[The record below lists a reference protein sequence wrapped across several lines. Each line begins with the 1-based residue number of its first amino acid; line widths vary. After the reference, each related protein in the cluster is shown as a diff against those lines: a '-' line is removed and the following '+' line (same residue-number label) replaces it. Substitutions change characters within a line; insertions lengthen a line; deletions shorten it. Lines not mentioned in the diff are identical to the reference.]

1 MSKDIDETEIRI
13 ALGNAHWTK
22 PEPNQYV
29 IYVGRGH
36 KPDCCHYDSNLGNPF
51 TVEQFGRD
59 KAIRLFDTYLEDEM
73 LQDLVDLIKTKH
85 KEGITEFI
93 LMCWCIPN
101 DCHGSVIRKRLF
113 ELLNQDEQEY
123 CLHSGGAYGA
133 DSLFGDYC
141 TQYGIEQKH
150 YYCGEKS
157 QTNAPL
163 GNTMVTDED
172 MLEGQKEAARAAKF
186 LWDYQY
192 ETMKDFRLVR
202 NWSQIKYCDAVF
214 AIGYA
219 GIKDEPVT
227 TWNDNRKYV
236 RDCVA
241 GGTGYA
247 VAMAIL
253 HNKPVYVYFQDFDV
267 WAKYSYE
274 EETYMQ
280 IDYIPKLT
288 NNFAGIGSRNIT
300 DNGAKAIKQLFVN
313 TFGE

>member
-1 MSKDIDETEIRI
+1 MDLNYQNIKIQ
-13 ALGNAHWTK
+13 LGNVHHT
-22 PEPNQYV
+22 EPKGNDYV
-29 IYVGRGH
+29 IYIGRGH
-36 KPDCCHYDSNLGNPF
+36 KPNCCHYDSNLGNPF
-51 TVEQFGRD
+51 TVEQYGRA
-59 KAIRLFDTYLEDEM
+59 KAIKLFDVYLEDNM
-73 LQDLVDLIKTKH
+73 LDSLVEHIKDKY
-85 KEGITEFI
+85 KLGWRSFI
-93 LMCWCIPN
+93 LMCWCTPHA
-101 DCHGSVIRKRLF
+101 CHGQIIKERLLKILGSHANAEEF
-113 ELLNQDEQEY
+113 T
-123 CLHSGGAYGA
+123 LHSGGAYGA
-133 DSLFGDYC
+133 DQLFGDYC

-172 MLEGQKEAARAAKF
+172 MLEGQKEIAKAAKF

-192 ETMKDFRLVR
+192 ETMKDYRLVR

-219 GIKDEPVT
+219 GLKDEPVT

-300 DNGAKAIKQLFVN
+300 DNGVKAIKQLFVN

>member
-1 MSKDIDETEIRI
+1 MSKDIDETKIRI

-29 IYVGRGH
+29 IYIGRGC

-51 TVEQFGRD
+51 TVEQFGRG

-73 LQDLVDLIKTKH
+73 LQDLVDLIKTKY
-85 KEGITEFI
+85 KEGINEFI

-113 ELLNQDEQEY
+113 ELLNQDKLEY
-123 CLHSGGAYGA
+123 CLHSGGTYGT
-133 DSLFGDYC
+133 DNLFGDYC

-186 LWDYQY
+186 LWGYQY

-219 GIKDEPVT
+219 GLKDEPVT

-241 GGTGYA
+241 GSTGYA

-274 EETYMQ
+274 EETYIQ

-288 NNFAGIGSRNIT
+288 NNFAGIGSRNVT
-300 DNGAKAIKQLFVN
+300 NNGAKAIKQLFVN